1 MIDLDDMMGFMIM
14 NGVVDEN
21 FGLIDKEAQ
30 NDEQKDEEEEQ
41 EKKN

>member
-1 MIDLDDMMGFMIM
+1 MIDLDEMMGFLIM
-14 NGVVDEN
+14 NGEVDEN

-30 NDEQKDEEEEQ
+30 NDEEEEEEEQ